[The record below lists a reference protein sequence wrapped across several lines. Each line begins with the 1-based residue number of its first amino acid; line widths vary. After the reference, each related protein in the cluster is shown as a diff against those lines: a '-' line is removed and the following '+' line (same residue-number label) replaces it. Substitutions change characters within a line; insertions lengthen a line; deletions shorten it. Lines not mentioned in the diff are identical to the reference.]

1 VVLDEPTSALDMS
14 VQAQI
19 VGLLRDIQAKH
30 RMAFLF
36 ISHDLKVVR
45 ALASRIAVMRQ
56 GKVVEEGL
64 ASQMLAA
71 PQSAYTRALFAAA
84 FEHDVRPIDRDA

>member
-1 VVLDEPTSALDMS
+1 
-14 VQAQI
+14 
-19 VGLLRDIQAKH
+19 
-30 RMAFLF
+30 
-36 ISHDLKVVR
+36 VVR

-64 ASQMLAA
+64 AAQMLAA

>member
-1 VVLDEPTSALDMS
+1 VVYIWTTA
-14 VQAQI
+14 
-19 VGLLRDIQAKH
+19 
-30 RMAFLF
+30 AFTAGRG
-36 ISHDLKVVR
+36 DC
-45 ALASRIAVMRQ
+45 
-56 GKVVEEGL
+56 GGDDKVVEEGL